1 MPTLT
6 KETLDNE
13 LDKENPLDNEL
24 EKYPLDNAPST
35 KKEKTKK

>member
-1 MPTLT
+1 MMPTLT

-24 EKYPLDNAPST
+24 DKVTP
-35 KKEKTKK
+35 